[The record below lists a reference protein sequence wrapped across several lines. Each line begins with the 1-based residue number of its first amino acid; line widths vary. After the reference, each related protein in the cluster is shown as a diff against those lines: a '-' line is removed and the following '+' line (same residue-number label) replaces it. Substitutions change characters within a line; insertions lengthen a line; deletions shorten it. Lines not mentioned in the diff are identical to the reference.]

1 MNTRRTIDLNV
12 DLGEGGSQDVALIA
26 QASSANIACGGHAG
40 DESTMRRAIAAAM
53 KAGVAIGAHPGYED
67 REHFGRVAHDLPL
80 TEVTAAVRRQVEQL
94 AGLVRDAGGALHHV
108 KPHGA
113 LYLQANRNTRL
124 AEAVIDAVLPVLP
137 EGLIYAP
144 TGGALAM
151 AAEKAGLRLVAEG
164 FADRRY
170 AETGELLPRS
180 EPGAVIEDLVSAV
193 AQATEIAIRQEVICA
208 SGLRIPLRAA
218 TLCVHGDGRH
228 AVDTL
233 RAVRK
238 ALESAGCAIARPDL
252 AR

>member
-12 DLGEGGSQDVALIA
+12 DLGEGGAHDAALIA
-26 QASSANIACGGHAG
+26 LASSANIACGGHAG

-53 KAGVAIGAHPGYED
+53 EAGVAIGAHPGYED
-67 REHFGRVAHDLPL
+67 REHFGRKALDLPIA
-80 TEVTAAVRRQVEQL
+80 EVTAAVRHQVEAL
-94 AGLVRDAGGALHHV
+94 AGLVREAGGTLHHV

-113 LYLQANRNTRL
+113 LYLQANRDPRL
-124 AEAVIDAVLPVLP
+124 AEAVIEAVRRVLPD
-137 EGLIYAP
+137 GLIYAP
-144 TGGALAM
+144 PGGAM
-151 AAEKAGLRLVAEG
+151 AIATEKAGLRLVAEG

-170 AETGELLPRS
+170 AETGDLLPRS

-193 AQATEIAIRQEVICA
+193 AQASGIALRQEATCA

-238 ALESAGCAIARPDL
+238 ALESAGCAIARPG
-252 AR
+252 AVH